1 MPALMFGTI
10 KNKLGETLDYTFNE
24 GSANCRD
31 LLIIG
36 HGVTGNKDRP
46 FVVALADAV
55 SVSGINVL
63 RFSFSGNG
71 NSGGEFRDCTISKE
85 VDDLQS
91 VLSVVE
97 EKNYRA
103 IYAGHSMGGAVGVL
117 TAAKDSRIKFLIS
130 LAGMVNTGK
139 FYDTEFGEE
148 TPDTGCM
155 WEEPDCPLS
164 SAFKNDLKGIHST
177 APQAAQIMVP
187 WLLVHGTADDVVLI
201 DDSKEAYSLATGPK
215 KFVEIE
221 GANHVFSEDG
231 QKPMIEAVT
240 GWLQANLD

>member
-1 MPALMFGTI
+1 MFGTI
-10 KNKLGETLDYTFNE
+10 KNKLGETLDYTFHE

-31 LLIIG
+31 LLLIG

-55 SVSGINVL
+55 SASGTNVI
-63 RFSFSGNG
+63 RFSFAGNG
-71 NSGGEFRDCTISKE
+71 DSDGQFRDCTISKE
-85 VDDLQS
+85 VDDLQA

-117 TAAKDSRIKFLIS
+117 TAAKDARIKFLIS
-130 LAGMVNTGK
+130 LAGMVSTEK

-155 WEEPDCPLS
+155 WGEPDCPLS
-164 SAFKNDLKGIHST
+164 SAFKNDLKGIRST
-177 APQAAQIMVP
+177 APQAAQIAVP

-201 DDSKEAYSLATGPK
+201 DDSQEAYSLASEPK
-215 KFVEIE
+215 KLVEIK
-221 GANHVFSEDG
+221 GANHVFSEGG
-231 QKPMIEAVT
+231 QKPMIEAVI
-240 GWLQANLD
+240 GWLQTNLD

>member
-1 MPALMFGTI
+1 MFGTI
-10 KNKLGETLDYTFNE
+10 KNKLGETLDYTFHE

-55 SVSGINVL
+55 SASGTNVI
-63 RFSFSGNG
+63 RFSFAGNG
-71 NSGGEFRDCTISKE
+71 DSDGQFRDCTISKE
-85 VDDLQS
+85 VDDLQA

-130 LAGMVNTGK
+130 LAGMVSTEK

-201 DDSKEAYSLATGPK
+201 DDSQEAYSLASEPK
-215 KFVEIE
+215 KLVEIK
-221 GANHVFSEDG
+221 GANHVFSEGG
-231 QKPMIEAVT
+231 QKPMIEAVI